1 MVAAGAALVALARWR
16 LSRYAITGGSMTPAL
31 AAGDYVVVDKLAY
44 SRRLPEPGDIALAR
58 DPREPS
64 RVIAKRVA
72 ALEPG
77 GAVVL
82 LGDNRDESTDSRVFG
97 PLPPD
102 ALTGR
107 VRWRYW
113 PPARFGPVR

>member
-1 MVAAGAALVALARWR
+1 
-16 LSRYAITGGSMTPAL
+16 MTPAL
-31 AAGDYVVVDKLAY
+31 APGDYVVVDTRAY
-44 SRRLPEPGDIALAR
+44 LRRAPQPGDIALAC

-72 ALEPG
+72 GPD
-77 GAVVL
+77 GADGVVL
-82 LGDNRDESTDSRVFG
+82 LGDNPDQSTDSRTFG
-97 PLPPD
+97 PLPLD

-107 VRWRYW
+107 VVWRYW